1 MQTLLTAIV
10 TWLSM
15 NAGLPAI
22 HDHPR
27 VEFAPPAKIA
37 AIRSG
42 SAASGGAAS
51 AAAEVPHA
59 AGQGK
64 PEAQAQNIEAIY
76 VDKTRTIYLP
86 EGWTGE
92 TPAEVSVLVHEMVHH
107 LQNMGGLKYECPQ
120 AREKPAYAAQDRWLA
135 RSGRS
140 LAEEFELDPMTIL
153 VLTKC
158 MG

>member
-1 MQTLLTAIV
+1 MQTLLTSIV

-15 NAGLPAI
+15 HAGMPAI

-37 AIRSG
+37 ALRSG
-42 SAASGGAAS
+42 GTTSGRTPSFAENRPGMEAADQPQT
-51 AAAEVPHA
+51 V
-59 AGQGK
+59 
-64 PEAQAQNIEAIY
+64 EAIY
-76 VDKTRTIYLP
+76 DDKSRTIVLP
-86 EGWTGE
+86 EGWTGK
-92 TPAEVSVLVHEMVHH
+92 TSTEVSVLVHEMVHH
-107 LQNMGGLKYECPQ
+107 LQNVGGLKYECPQ

-135 RSGRS
+135 QSGRN
-140 LAEEFELDPMTIL
+140 LMDEFDIDPMTLL

>member
-42 SAASGGAAS
+42 GAASGGAAS
-51 AAAEVPHA
+51 AEARQAV
-59 AGQGK
+59 GQGT
-64 PEAQAQNIEAIY
+64 PPAQAQTVEAIY
-76 VDKTRTIYLP
+76 DDKSRTIYLP
-86 EGWTGE
+86 EGWTGT

-107 LQNMGGLKYECPQ
+107 LQNVGGLKYECPQ
-120 AREKPAYAAQDRWLA
+120 AREKPAYAAQDQWLA
-135 RSGRS
+135 RSGRN
-140 LAEEFELDPMTIL
+140 LTDEFELDPMTML
-153 VLTKC
+153 VLTRC